1 MSHTVLSFHWAV
13 CAILLSC
20 MCLQVQATSDN
31 CSCLCTW
38 ENGNLGAINGGHGGH
53 SRKRHTFKHHHTG
66 VHDRYHS
73 SRPLYVNLGG
83 HWETEE
89 LSEPCCPML
98 RLAQDVIVPSPVP
111 PISLLLAAFG
121 GHSSG
126 EEPIKTCLPELPQKP
141 CTCKYRTLLCH
152 VGEWSDLCPP
162 LSTTYPF
169 RISPLEVAPLRVG
182 WLG

>member
-1 MSHTVLSFHWAV
+1 MYLRKWQSW
-13 CAILLSC
+13 C
-20 MCLQVQATSDN
+20 N
-31 CSCLCTW
+31 KW
-38 ENGNLGAINGGHGGH
+38 GAWGH
-53 SRKRHTFKHHHTG
+53 SRKRHAFKPHHTG

-89 LSEPCCPML
+89 LFEPCCPML

-141 CTCKYRTLLCH
+141 CTCKYSTPFMSCWRVEWPLPSALHSQLLIP
-152 VGEWSDLCPP
+152 SA
-162 LSTTYPF
+162 
-169 RISPLEVAPLRVG
+169 SPLWRWHLSEEVDWVRL
-182 WLG
+182 

>member
-1 MSHTVLSFHWAV
+1 MQFYSVLHEGACV
-13 CAILLSC
+13 YKCN
-20 MCLQVQATSDN
+20 N

-83 HWETEE
+83 HWETE

-111 PISLLLAAFG
+111 PISLLLATFG

-152 VGEWSDLCPP
+152 VGEWSDLCPLP
-162 LSTTYPF
+162 STLNYLSLPHFPSGGGT
-169 RISPLEVAPLRVG
+169 SPSRLTGLDFN
-182 WLG
+182 